1 MIARAKDIRTVLM
14 IGNGRMGTDIG
25 LQCALYG
32 REVRYFIGLET
43 PAEALEPIQKRQR
56 DYLDMLI
63 QRGYITPRVAEE
75 ALSRVSFNT
84 DIAGICEGIDL
95 AVEAVPETVEAK
107 QAVWSRFAPHLPK
120 HAILATNT
128 TALRPSLYAENSG
141 APERFLAWHF
151 ATPAYIQNF
160 VDLMPTEKTDPA
172 LISVMKEFSEEIG
185 LNCGVLEKEIPHY
198 ITINMLFGF
207 VDKAFELVL
216 EGCADYR
223 QIDKA
228 WMSVRQ
234 VPVGP
239 FGIVDKITLPLM
251 RNIYAARSDQSDLT
265 RRIMAYL
272 DEQIADGRLGLPYG
286 RGFYDYPN
294 PEFEHPD
301 FVKPAR
307 KLE

>member
-1 MIARAKDIRTVLM
+1 MITRAKDIQTVLM

-32 REVRYFIGLET
+32 RNVRYFLGLET
-43 PAEALEPIQKRQR
+43 PTEPLEPIQKRQR

-63 QRGYITPRVAEE
+63 ARGYISARIAEE
-75 ALSRVSFNT
+75 ALSHVSFDT
-84 DIAGICEGIDL
+84 DLARICEGIDL

-107 QAVWSRFAPHLPK
+107 TAIWSRFAPYLPK

-128 TALRPSLYAENSG
+128 TALRPSLYAEASG

-160 VDLMPTEKTDPA
+160 VDLMPQEKTDPGCIA
-172 LISVMKEFSEEIG
+172 VMREFSEEIG
-185 LNCGVLEKEIPHY
+185 LNVGVLEKEIPHY

-207 VDKAFELVL
+207 VDKAFQLL
-216 EGCADYR
+216 LDGCADYR

-251 RNIYAARSDQSDLT
+251 RNIYAARSDPSELSA
-265 RRIMAYL
+265 RIIAYL
-272 DEQIADGRLGLPYG
+272 EEQIAEGRLGLPSG
-286 RGFYDYPN
+286 HGFYDYPN
-294 PEFEHPD
+294 PEFEQPD